1 MNNFIG
7 KDGFNWWVGVVENRM
22 DPLQLGRCQV
32 RIFGHHTENKQLLP
46 TSDLP
51 WCLPQL
57 PTIKLT

>member
-1 MNNFIG
+1 MDLIA
-7 KDGFNWWVGVVENRM
+7 VGVVENRI

-51 WCLPQL
+51 CVYLNYQQIL
-57 PTIKLT
+57 LNCFLTKRR